1 MAKYVIDRGD
11 ELEIK
16 ELRNKCRLVKDR
28 IAKLGMDL
36 LPNNH
41 MPDLKTNTAD
51 TAELPIGSIF
61 DYSIILEKEKT
72 HDATSN
78 MPNRVFRIWSAANTK

>member
-16 ELRNKCRLVKDR
+16 ELRNKCRLVKDK
-28 IAKLGMDL
+28 ISKLVAISPSESYTQDSK
-36 LPNNH
+36 PNQ
-41 MPDLKTNTAD
+41 AD
-51 TAELPIGSIF
+51 TTEFPINNLF
-61 DYSIILEKEKT
+61 DYSIILEKEKA